1 MKLLRKYI
9 RALLV
14 EGSIRIGD
22 RSIILPPG
30 IQGTEALDLSDP
42 SSMNKRSR
50 NAVKVLQR
58 FRDAI
63 ANSESKKFGSIG
75 EDLVAAILGGKQTNE
90 YWDQSSLFSDVIVD
104 GDGKQSTYYSVKAS
118 KNPDKLEAQKIGLPK
133 IEKLLTQKGGKSI
146 SVGIA
151 MISVAGDN
159 IRVKWTTKPITLAK
173 DDFEKI
179 KQAKDPGGTKA
190 PKWLYEPKVG
200 MTMNS
205 FHSLMSFADKRKER
219 VGMSE
224 KSIKLPP
231 TAEGENYDLEDNE
244 IADKFRDTFKYFRS
258 SSDLEE
264 EQEQQLS
271 TLLDQIRATLGESF
285 DWYESAYGKAVAGSL
300 LREYIRELIEAN
312 EYEWSVASKKKFML
326 DKEGME
332 QSDKDN
338 QEKYLKSMGLMEGYI
353 RELLKED
360 PMGFVHDLAAA
371 SDEFGEEGEM
381 FFGGNPG
388 KGGGKAIKRAF
399 AKNADHQWLSTIDT
413 VHWTKDAYSL
423 SELKGRGKDELSA
436 SMTLPDETF
445 ALMHHD
451 LKVGL
456 WVRGRITLAVNDM
469 DELYSG
475 DWFDYV
481 GPHSA
486 YTDEEQEQRRKSSG
500 VNKLPQA
507 SKDYSRYGQ
516 LKRGNE
522 YGEKLARNIPYV
534 LDQSMWDPSK
544 TRSETNEALVDNWRA
559 VGIIATGE
567 FPPIVKHYA
576 DNDPSQAMGAM
587 KELFK
592 AAADFGVPIYDV
604 NRTKL
609 WSPE

>member
-14 EGSIRIGD
+14 EQSIGIGD

-30 IQGTEALDLSDP
+30 IQATSTKETLDLSDP

-75 EDLVAAILGGKQTNE
+75 EDLVASILGGKQTNE
-90 YWDQSSLFSDVIVD
+90 YWDQNSLFSDVIVD
-104 GDGKQSTYYSVKAS
+104 GPPSTYYSVKAS
-118 KNPDKLEAQKIGLPK
+118 KNPRILGDQKIGLPK
-133 IEKLLTQKGGKSI
+133 IEKLLIQKGGKNI

-159 IRVKWTTKPITLAK
+159 IKVEWTTDPITLEKA
-173 DDFEKI
+173 DFEKI
-179 KQAKDPGGTKA
+179 RQAKKK
-190 PKWLYEPKVG
+190 PKKKQPHWLYKSDVG
-200 MTMNS
+200 MSWTS
-205 FHSLMSFADKRKER
+205 FQRLMLFADADKGKE

-371 SDEFGEEGEM
+371 SEDFGEPGEM
-381 FFGGNPG
+381 FFGGDPG

-399 AKNADHQWLSTIDT
+399 AKNADHKWLSTLNT
-413 VHWTKDAYSL
+413 VHWGDVYALEDLMGK
-423 SELKGRGKDELSA
+423 GKDELS
-436 SMTLPDETF
+436 TLMSLPSEDFQVMGKQT
-445 ALMHHD
+445 
-451 LKVGL
+451 GL
-456 WVRGRITLAVNDM
+456 WVKGRITLAGNDM
-469 DELYSG
+469 DNLYTG
-475 DWFDYV
+475 HYDDY
-481 GPHSA
+481 GPGKEGS
-486 YTDEEQEQRRKSSG
+486 EEDVTHRDKSSG
-500 VNKLPQA
+500 RNKRPTV

-516 LKRGNE
+516 LTRGNE
-522 YGEKLARNIPYV
+522 YAEKMARNIPYV
-534 LDQSMWDPSK
+534 LDQSMWDSV
-544 TRSETNEALVDNWRA
+544 SHGGEALVDNWKPLGLIPDYEVIQILKRLNKGRDLDEDPPGR
-559 VGIIATGE
+559 VGK
-567 FPPIVKHYA
+567 IVKLA
-576 DNDPSQAMGAM
+576 R
-587 KELFK
+587 EI
-592 AAADFGVPIYDV
+592 GVPIFDRSQNEIWGV
-604 NRTKL
+604 
-609 WSPE
+609 E